1 MRMDENCRSESF
13 MEHAMGAWG
22 PMAYRLALSQ
32 TRSTCD
38 ADDVVQD
45 VFLKLLKD
53 GTRFRSD
60 EHLKAWLIR
69 VTINRCRELHRS
81 AWRRRVFATD
91 SDDPAFA
98 NLEAP
103 EQELFASET
112 WAAVGQLPEHLRLIV
127 HLHYYEGYSLEDIA
141 RMLDCKPTT
150 IRTRLHRARK
160 RLKLD
165 LEQEAERE
173 AIELG
178 RVSLADE
185 RR

>member
-1 MRMDENCRSESF
+1 M
-13 MEHAMGAWG
+13 
-22 PMAYRLALSQ
+22 
-32 TRSTCD
+32 
-38 ADDVVQD
+38 
-45 VFLKLLKD
+45 
-53 GTRFRSD
+53 
-60 EHLKAWLIR
+60 
-69 VTINRCRELHRS
+69 
-81 AWRRRVFATD
+81 
-91 SDDPAFA
+91 
-98 NLEAP
+98 
-103 EQELFASET
+103 
-112 WAAVGQLPEHLRLIV
+112 